1 MTASVGMKDDDVE
14 QVHSIFYILQDYSSL
29 TLVERRGDW
38 VLEVVVVV
46 REQETDHY

>member
-1 MTASVGMKDDDVE
+1 MEPIVE

-29 TLVERRGDW
+29 TLVERRGGW

-46 REQETDHY
+46 REQETDDY